1 MKMYNNKKNQRMKL
15 SKDIRDLLHKIDY
28 SKAMD
33 LRGNPIG
40 DICVC
45 GCDLFVMIGGF
56 LDGEIAYYFTDGEC
70 ASCGSMVTLP
80 TPIDGDPDADL

>member
-1 MKMYNNKKNQRMKL
+1 MTMYDRRMMTNK

-45 GCDLFVMIGGF
+45 GCEFFVMLGGFVDGEMSFYF
-56 LDGEIAYYFTDGEC
+56 LDGEC
-70 ASCGSMVTLP
+70 AGCGSMVTLP
-80 TPIDGDPDADL
+80 TPIDRIGEDVADI